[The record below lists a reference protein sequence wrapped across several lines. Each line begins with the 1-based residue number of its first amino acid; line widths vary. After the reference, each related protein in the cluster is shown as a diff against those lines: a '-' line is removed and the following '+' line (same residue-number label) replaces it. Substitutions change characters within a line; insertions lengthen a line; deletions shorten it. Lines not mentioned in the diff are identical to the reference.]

1 MKTDSKLSDYHAK
14 RDFGATSEP
23 RGRVNAKN
31 SASLE
36 FVVQRHAARS
46 LHYDFRLELNGV
58 LKSWAV
64 PKGPSDDP
72 SIKRLAVETE
82 DHPLEYAK
90 FAGDIPPGH
99 YGAGHV
105 DIWDSGTWTPI
116 GDPVAALAKGHLT
129 FELHGARMK
138 GRWALLRIRNERQWL
153 LKKVGED
160 HHESSAKSNAD
171 LQGAGSSSQRFK
183 YARNNNVSQSRGPA
197 SLTPMLATLVDR
209 VPVDEGDWAWEI
221 KYDGYRMLCRIGEG
235 QARFLSR
242 NGHEWTDRLDALAT
256 RIAKSPLMQRGSG
269 WIDGEVVVF
278 KPDGHSDFQALQV
291 ALDGASAT
299 PVFVV
304 FDVLQWDG
312 EDFRNAPYVE
322 RVAVLDRVFDAIGM
336 SSGLDR
342 SERLEGK
349 VDELWTEACRLGFE
363 GLIGKRLQSSYQM
376 RRSGDWIK
384 LKCRPR
390 QEIVIGGYSD
400 PGGSRSHF
408 GALLVGVREGDKPGG
423 KLRGKLKYA
432 GRVGTGFDPRSLGSM
447 IKRLA
452 DLAAN
457 TSPFDVASPRDAS
470 AIHWVRPELVAEVT
484 FAGWT
489 TDGQLRQASFEG
501 LREDKSASDVLREKA
516 VAPARPTR
524 KDAVLKAH
532 LHASKDDDA
541 PRSSAAPSIREPKVA
556 GVSITHPERVVFRTS
571 KTSKLDLARYYER
584 VAAAFFPEVDR
595 RPLSLLRCPDGADA
609 KCFFQK
615 HLQEDLA
622 GVTRVDIVGGGSA
635 TKSGE
640 PDAKLVVQS
649 IAGVIGLVQR
659 GVIEFHTWGSRTPRI
674 DRADRITIDLDPDDG
689 VAWPQV
695 IEAAQ
700 LTRALFDELG
710 MKTWLKT
717 TGGKGL
723 HVVTPIKATHD
734 WPAVKDFAHRIAS
747 HLARVF
753 PERFIATMSKSAR
766 KNRIFIDYLR
776 NAEEATAVAAWSV
789 RARDGA
795 PVSMPLLWNEL
806 DPKKDVRLDHFNL
819 SNAHERLASTAQKEW
834 SRINAEAVV
843 LTKVRLSALA
853 SSA

>member
-1 MKTDSKLSDYHAK
+1 MKASKPSDYHAK

-23 RGRVNAKN
+23 RGDLVAKKRNA
-31 SASLE
+31 LD

-46 LHYDFRLELNGV
+46 LHYDFRLELDGV

-82 DHPLEYAK
+82 DHPLEYAQ

-116 GDPVAALAKGHLT
+116 GDPVAALAKGHLK
-129 FELHGARMK
+129 FELHGTRMK
-138 GRWALLRIRNERQWL
+138 GQWALLRIRNERQWL
-153 LKKVGED
+153 LKKVEED
-160 HHESSAKSNAD
+160 RESSTKTETD
-171 LQGAGSSSQRFK
+171 KHETRGASHRFTHRFK
-183 YARNNNVSQSRGPA
+183 SGRKSHASQSRGPA

-235 QARFLSR
+235 VRFLSR
-242 NGHEWTDRLDALAT
+242 NGHEWTDRLDALAK

-278 KPDGHSDFQALQV
+278 KPDGRSDFQALQV
-291 ALDGASAT
+291 ALDGASGT

-312 EDFRNAPYVE
+312 EDFRDAPYVE
-322 RVAVLDRVFDAIGM
+322 RVAVLDRLFDAIGP
-336 SSGLDR
+336 SSGLHR
-342 SERLEGK
+342 SERLEGNA
-349 VDELWTEACRLGFE
+349 DHLWTEACRLEFE
-363 GLIGKRLQSSYQM
+363 GLIGKRLRSRYQM

-390 QEIVIGGYSD
+390 QEVVIGGYSD
-400 PGGSRSHF
+400 PAGSRSHF
-408 GALLVGVREGDKPGG
+408 GALLVGVREG
-423 KLRGKLKYA
+423 GKLKYA
-432 GRVGTGFDPRSLGSM
+432 GRVGTGFDARSLGTM
-447 IKRLA
+447 IRRLA
-452 DLAAN
+452 DLATNA
-457 TSPFDVASPRDAS
+457 SPFDVASPRAAS
-470 AIHWVRPELVAEVT
+470 GIHWVRPELVAEIT
-484 FAGWT
+484 FADWT
-489 TDGQLRQASFEG
+489 IDGQLRQAAFEG
-501 LREDKSASDVLREKA
+501 LREDKPASDVHREKA
-516 VAPARPTR
+516 VAPTKPKR
-524 KDAVLKAH
+524 KERVMRADKTTAE
-532 LHASKDDDA
+532 SEDA
-541 PRSSAAPSIREPKVA
+541 PRAAVPSMRGTKVA
-556 GVSITHPERVVFRTS
+556 GVSITHPERVVFRAS

-584 VAAAFFPEVDR
+584 VGEAFFAEVDQ

-622 GVTRVDIVGGGSA
+622 GVTRVDSVEGKAA

-659 GVIEFHTWGSRTPRI
+659 GVVEFHTWGSRTPHI

-689 VAWPQV
+689 VAWSQV
-695 IEAAQ
+695 VEAAQ
-700 LTRALFDELG
+700 ITRALFDELG
-710 MKTWLKT
+710 IKTWLKT

-723 HVVTPIKATHD
+723 HVVAPIKPTHD
-734 WPAVKDFAHRIAS
+734 WPTVKDFAHRIAS

-753 PERFIATMSKSAR
+753 PERFIATMSKNAR

-789 RARDGA
+789 RAREGA
-795 PVSMPLLWNEL
+795 PVSMPLLWDEL
-806 DPKKDVRLDHFNL
+806 DAKKDIRLDYFNV
-819 SNAHERLASTAQKEW
+819 SNAHERLGSTAQKAW
-834 SRINAEAVV
+834 SAMKADAVV
-843 LTKVRLSALA
+843 LTKTRLAALE
-853 SSA
+853 